1 MPNPFLLTHSQVGQP
16 PQPSG
21 DLNYGGVVVGGGNGG
36 GGGQVLSK
44 PGPPQRPPPPQA
56 SGGAAGATASPAHTI
71 AEASAAAPKSAFDDL
86 NDSIRMALGGS
97 PAKQPPMAASGG
109 GGVPP
114 MLPVT
119 NMMQPQ
125 MAGYSTS
132 PQPQQ
137 SMYSSPA
144 KQPALGPCLYS
155 FLSIFPK
162 KNSFVLLRYILVSST
177 FHVD

>member
-1 MPNPFLLTHSQVGQP
+1 MQAATDASMPNPFLLTHSQVGQP

-21 DLNYGGVVVGGGNGG
+21 DLNYGGVIVGGGNGG

-56 SGGAAGATASPAHTI
+56 SGGAAVATASPAHTI
-71 AEASAAAPKSAFDDL
+71 ADAPPTAPKSAFDDL

-97 PAKQPPMAASGG
+97 PAKQPPTTTTSGG

-119 NMMQPQ
+119 NMMQQQ

-155 FLSIFPK
+155 FCQFSKIRSFCYVIF
-162 KNSFVLLRYILVSST
+162 
-177 FHVD
+177 